1 MQETSKK
8 LTWRRRLLIGGLLSA
23 SISSVGCKT
32 PVRLDNTRTL
42 INENPQGFSDAVGS
56 SPGGKKFVEDAL
68 SVIIDLEY
76 EIERGGSK

>member
-8 LTWRRRLLIGGLLSA
+8 LIWRRRLLIGVLLSV

-32 PVRLDNTRTL
+32 PVKLDNTRTL
-42 INENPQGFSDAVGS
+42 INGNPQGFSDAVKS
-56 SPGGKKFVEDAL
+56 SPSGKKFVEDAL
-68 SVIIDLEY
+68 DVIIDLEY